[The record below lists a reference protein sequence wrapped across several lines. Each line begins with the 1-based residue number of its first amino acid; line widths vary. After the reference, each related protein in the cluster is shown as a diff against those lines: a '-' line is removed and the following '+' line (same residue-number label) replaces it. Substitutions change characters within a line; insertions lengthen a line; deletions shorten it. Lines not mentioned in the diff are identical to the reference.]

1 MFCAAILIESRSTR
15 GSPPASPFSRPAPKG
30 SNWDK
35 AVPLRRLLCWTQKVG
50 MRFRS
55 PPPLPNQL
63 VFCDLQPRFLTN
75 PRFLTIRLNS
85 PVLSNDSERHC
96 AANYLRHGRK
106 FPALFARQSA
116 AVAAVRQ
123 PELHRLRAGSP
134 QRRVTAVLNPDEDHS
149 SRGIPAGAR
158 IVGLLRWR
166 DRIHQRKE
174 NLLDDTSAS
183 CAVGRA
189 FPCNGRPFSS
199 T

>member
-1 MFCAAILIESRSTR
+1 M
-15 GSPPASPFSRPAPKG
+15 
-30 SNWDK
+30 
-35 AVPLRRLLCWTQKVG
+35 PLRRLLCWTQKVG

-183 CAVGRA
+183 CAVGGA